1 MSLLTCE
8 ALTKRFGGLLAVG
21 EVSFSVDK
29 DQILALIGPNGA
41 GKSTI
46 LNLISGFMRP
56 ESGSVHLDGRRVD
69 GLAPHVIA
77 AHGVRRTFQLES
89 LFPSL
94 SVMDNL
100 RLGALHATG
109 PPADLPELCEL
120 IGLSAHESK
129 LAKVL
134 PYGLRRRLA
143 VGIALAGNPTLL
155 LLDEPAAGLNFTESM
170 ELVELIRT
178 VRDAGVTIVLIE
190 HDMAVV
196 SQAADEV
203 VVVDHGRV
211 IATGNPAEV
220 LSDKTVVEV
229 YLGQWFQADAQ

>member
-8 ALTKRFGGLLAVG
+8 ALSKHFGGLLAVG

-29 DQILALIGPNGA
+29 GQILALIGPNGA

-56 ESGSVHLDGRRVD
+56 ESGSVLLDGKRVD
-69 GLAPHVIA
+69 GLPPHVIA

-89 LFPSL
+89 MFPSL

-100 RLGALHATG
+100 RLGALHASG
-109 PPADLPELCEL
+109 PSADLPELCEL
-120 IGLSAHESK
+120 IGLSAYEPK
-129 LAKVL
+129 LAREL

-143 VGIALAGNPTLL
+143 VG
-155 LLDEPAAGLNFTESM
+155 
-170 ELVELIRT
+170 VELIRA
-178 VRDAGVTIVLIE
+178 VREAGVTIVLIE

-196 SQAADEV
+196 SRAADEV

-229 YLGQWFQADAQ
+229 YLGQWFQADAL

>member
-8 ALTKRFGGLLAVG
+8 AISKRFGGLTAVSD
-21 EVSFSVDK
+21 VSFSVAK
-29 DQILALIGPNGA
+29 NQILALIGPNGA

-56 ESGSVHLDGRRVD
+56 ETGSVLLDGKPIN
-69 GLAPHVIA
+69 GLEPHVIA
-77 AHGVRRTFQLES
+77 AQGVRRTFQLES
-89 LFPSL
+89 LFPSM
-94 SVMDNL
+94 SVQENL
-100 RLGALHATG
+100 RLGALHPSGSA
-109 PPADLPELCEL
+109 ADLDQLCEF
-120 IGLSAHESK
+120 IGLRGSETV
-129 LAKVL
+129 LAGVL

-143 VGIALAGNPTLL
+143 VGIALAGNPRLL

-170 ELVELIRT
+170 ELVELIRE
-178 VRDAGVTIVLIE
+178 VRESGVTVVLIE

-196 SQAADEV
+196 SRAADQV

-211 IATGNPAEV
+211 IASGSPDDV

-229 YLGQWFQADAQ
+229 YLGQWFQADAP

>member
-8 ALTKRFGGLLAVG
+8 AITKRFGGLLAVS
-21 EVSFSVDK
+21 EVSFSVHN

-56 ESGSVHLDGRRVD
+56 ESGSVSLDGKRVD
-69 GLAPHVIA
+69 GLSPHVIA
-77 AHGVRRTFQLES
+77 AYGVRRTFQLES

-94 SVMDNL
+94 SVSENL
-100 RLGALHATG
+100 RLGALHSRG
-109 PPADLPELCEL
+109 SPADLAALCEL
-120 IGLSAHESK
+120 IGLNGRENE
-129 LAKVL
+129 LAGVL

-143 VGIALAGNPTLL
+143 MGIALAGNPRLL

-178 VRDAGVTIVLIE
+178 VRDAGVTVVLIE

-196 SQAADEV
+196 SRAADEV

>member
-8 ALTKRFGGLLAVG
+8 GITKRFGGLIAVSD
-21 EVSFSVDK
+21 VSFSVAK

-56 ESGSVHLDGRRVD
+56 ETGLVLLDGKRVN
-69 GLAPHVIA
+69 GLEPHVIA
-77 AHGVRRTFQLES
+77 AQGVRRTFQLES
-89 LFPSL
+89 LFPTL
-94 SVMDNL
+94 SVQENL
-100 RLGALHATG
+100 RLGALHPCGSA
-109 PPADLPELCEL
+109 ADLDELCEL
-120 IGLSAHESK
+120 IGLRGSETVIARI
-129 LAKVL
+129 L

-143 VGIALAGNPTLL
+143 VGIALAGNPRLL

-170 ELVELIRT
+170 ELVELIRA
-178 VRDAGVTIVLIE
+178 VRESGVTVVLIE

-196 SQAADEV
+196 SRAADQV

-211 IATGNPAEV
+211 IASGKPADV

-229 YLGQWFQADAQ
+229 YLGQWFQADAP

>member
-1 MSLLTCE
+1 
-8 ALTKRFGGLLAVG
+8 
-21 EVSFSVDK
+21 
-29 DQILALIGPNGA
+29 
-41 GKSTI
+41 
-46 LNLISGFMRP
+46 
-56 ESGSVHLDGRRVD
+56 
-69 GLAPHVIA
+69 
-77 AHGVRRTFQLES
+77 VRE
-89 LFPSL
+89 
-94 SVMDNL
+94 NL
-100 RLGALHATG
+100 RLGALHSRG
-109 PPADLPELCEL
+109 SPADLAALCEL
-120 IGLSAHESK
+120 IGLSGRENE
-129 LAKVL
+129 LAGVL

-143 VGIALAGNPTLL
+143 MGIALAGNPRLL

-178 VRDAGVTIVLIE
+178 VRDAGVTVVLIE

-196 SQAADEV
+196 SRAADEV

>member
-8 ALTKRFGGLLAVG
+8 ALSKHFGGLLAVG

-29 DQILALIGPNGA
+29 GQILALIGPNGA

-56 ESGSVHLDGRRVD
+56 ESGSVLLDGKRVD
-69 GLAPHVIA
+69 GLPPHVIA

-89 LFPSL
+89 MFPSL

-100 RLGALHATG
+100 RLGALHASG
-109 PPADLPELCEL
+109 PSADLPELCEL
-120 IGLSAHESK
+120 IGLSAYEPK
-129 LAKVL
+129 LAREL

-155 LLDEPAAGLNFTESM
+155 LLDEPAAGLNFIESM
-170 ELVELIRT
+170 ELVELIRA
-178 VRDAGVTIVLIE
+178 VREAGVTIVLIE

-196 SQAADEV
+196 SRAADEV

-229 YLGQWFQADAQ
+229 YLGQWFQADAR